1 MDFNYSEKSLDLQK
15 KLNKFFEEH
24 IYPIEQAYDQEIE
37 DSGNSLHIPDIL
49 DELKNK
55 DEAEEIRNQLAEHKS
70 TLFALLS
77 TRGKGVKAMMLI
89 EANITPEEQ
98 FNQLKHVFKPY
109 LKEFLNSV

>member
-24 IYPIEQAYDQEIE
+24 IYPVEQAYDQEIE

-55 DEAEEIRNQLAEHKS
+55 AKRKVYGIYFYQIVNTVLA
-70 TLFALLS
+70 
-77 TRGKGVKAMMLI
+77 
-89 EANITPEEQ
+89 
-98 FNQLKHVFKPY
+98 
-109 LKEFLNSV
+109 

>member
-37 DSGNSLHIPDIL
+37 DSGNSLHISDIL

-55 DEAEEIRNQLAEHKS
+55 AQEEGLWN
-70 TLFALLS
+70 
-77 TRGKGVKAMMLI
+77 
-89 EANITPEEQ
+89 
-98 FNQLKHVFKPY
+98 
-109 LKEFLNSV
+109 

>member
-1 MDFNYSEKSLDLQK
+1 VDFNYSEKSLDLQK

-55 DEAEEIRNQLAEHKS
+55 AKEEGLWNLFLPDSEYGAGLTNVEYAPLAEI
-70 TLFALLS
+70 T
-77 TRGKGVKAMMLI
+77 GKVWWARS
-89 EANITPEEQ
+89 
-98 FNQLKHVFKPY
+98 F
-109 LKEFLNSV
+109 